1 MPDWVADLP
10 WFDASFTLFTVAAAA
25 TVAKMVLKS
34 KFKQKAGNL
43 ERKKPDLEEEE
54 KPNFFDNMRNKQ
66 ERCKGKPK
74 TGECAEDRP
83 TKKQWKK
90 ITAKNESLDKII
102 NDVLEEVFGE
112 LEEKVDKKNMA
123 CNDPRTTDSHKGK
136 SHVVK
141 ACEHGEEEII
151 PFGEKGA
158 STAGKPKK
166 GESEKMKKKRK
177 SFKARHA
184 KNIAKGKMSAAYWAD
199 KVKW

>member
-1 MPDWVADLP
+1 MENWRKFLSEGKNKEGKEQGADGKAC
-10 WFDASFTLFTVAAAA
+10 WKGYRHAGTEAGKDKCVKIDEDIIDDDA
-25 TVAKMVLKS
+25 
-34 KFKQKAGNL
+34 
-43 ERKKPDLEEEE
+43 
-54 KPNFFDNMRNKQ
+54 
-66 ERCKGKPK
+66 
-74 TGECAEDRP
+74 
-83 TKKQWKK
+83 
-90 ITAKNESLDKII
+90 
-102 NDVLEEVFGE
+102 GE
-112 LEEKVDKKNMA
+112 LEEKVDKKNMP